1 VYPTLL
7 EAHRRRGDAGAV
19 REVMAAYAPAQTR
32 AQARA
37 HAARGRVL
45 LRERRGPEAARELET
60 ALALDAGDARAQ
72 SDLAYAY
79 ALTGRFDDAT
89 AAQQAALKLDPRLA
103 AAHYGLG
110 LLDAR
115 RGDTAAARRRFDAF
129 VRLQPRSYAAWQVRQ
144 QMGGRAG
151 SRALP

>member
-1 VYPTLL
+1 
-7 EAHRRRGDAGAV
+7 
-19 REVMAAYAPAQTR
+19 MAAYAPAQTR

-103 AAHYGLG
+103 AAHGLG

-115 RGDTAAARRRFDAF
+115 RGTPRPLGAASRLCAAPAAQLCGVAGPSADGRPRQALNALRDACPAATGRWYRRW
-129 VRLQPRSYAAWQVRQ
+129 S
-144 QMGGRAG
+144 
-151 SRALP
+151 